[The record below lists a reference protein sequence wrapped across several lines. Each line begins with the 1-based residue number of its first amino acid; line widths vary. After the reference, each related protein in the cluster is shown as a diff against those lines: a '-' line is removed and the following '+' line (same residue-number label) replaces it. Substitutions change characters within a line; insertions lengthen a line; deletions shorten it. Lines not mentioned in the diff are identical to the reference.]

1 MHYTLLIA
9 TQDSAGLVYKISRI
23 LYEAG
28 ANIERQ
34 DEYVDRE
41 NGLFFMRTSFVVGS
55 QKASESP
62 ILESRADLPTDLA
75 HGIDCTSHIDSGTKT
90 HPLAPLVLRE
100 GESKESAQNYIS
112 HTSHA
117 VKKDNRESTQN
128 SYTATKS
135 SQNLATDSDISI
147 NSKNPALDSHAQG
160 ALEATLESNLKSVL
174 PNGAKISLKKAG
186 KKSLIILATKE
197 NHCLGDLLLRQESGE
212 LNADI
217 KAVIAN
223 RAELKSLVERF
234 SIPFFWVDS
243 DGISREEHEGKIGE
257 IIERFSPDLLALA
270 KYMRI
275 LSSDFT
281 SRYEGKIINIHHS
294 FLPAFIGA
302 NPYKQAFARGVKIIG
317 ATAHFVTNELDEG
330 PIIAQDIIHINHTYS
345 WQDMQK
351 AGRDVEKSVF
361 AHALDLV
368 LHDRVFINGNKT
380 IVF

>member
-41 NGLFFMRTSFVVGS
+41 NALFFMRTSFVVGS
-55 QKASESP
+55 TS
-62 ILESRADLPTDLA
+62 LESRADLPTDLA
-75 HGIDCTSHIDSGTKT
+75 HSIDCTSHIDSSAKT
-90 HPLAPLVLRE
+90 HPLAPSAKE
-100 GESKESAQNYIS
+100 GENKELARY
-112 HTSHA
+112 TSH
-117 VKKDNRESTQN
+117 
-128 SYTATKS
+128 TATKS
-135 SQNLATDSDISI
+135 SQNLATDSCTST
-147 NSKNPALDSHAQG
+147 NSKNPALDSHAQD
-160 ALEATLESNLKSVL
+160 ALEATLESKLKSAL

>member
-55 QKASESP
+55 TS
-62 ILESRADLPTDLA
+62 LDSRADLECQAQNLA
-75 HGIDCTSHIDSGTKT
+75 QRAKSSTKT
-90 HPLAPLVLRE
+90 HPLAPSAME
-100 GESKESAQNYIS
+100 GESKECAQNFTSQNSHTTKGENKESAQNS
-112 HTSHA
+112 H
-117 VKKDNRESTQN
+117 
-128 SYTATKS
+128 TATKS
-135 SQNLATDSDISI
+135 SQNLATDSCTST
-147 NSKNPALDSHAQG
+147 NSKNPVLDSHAQD
-160 ALEATLESNLKSVL
+160 ALEATIESKLKSAL

>member
-41 NGLFFMRTSFVVGS
+41 NALFFMRTSFVVGS

-62 ILESRADLPTDLA
+62 ILESRADLPTD
-75 HGIDCTSHIDSGTKT
+75 
-90 HPLAPLVLRE
+90 
-100 GESKESAQNYIS
+100 
-112 HTSHA
+112 
-117 VKKDNRESTQN
+117 
-128 SYTATKS
+128 
-135 SQNLATDSDISI
+135 SDIST
-147 NSKNPALDSHAQG
+147 NNKNPALDSHAQD
-160 ALEATLESNLKSVL
+160 ALEATIESKLKSVL

-212 LNADI
+212 LNAEI

-223 RAELKSLVERF
+223 RVELKSLVERF

-243 DGISREEHEGKIGE
+243 DGLLREEHEGKVGE

-368 LHDRVFINGNKT
+368 LHDRVFVNGNKT

>member
-41 NGLFFMRTSFVVGS
+41 NALFFMRTSFVVGS
-55 QKASESP
+55 AS
-62 ILESRADLPTDLA
+62 LDSRADLECQAQSTKSSA
-75 HGIDCTSHIDSGTKT
+75 KT
-90 HPLAPLVLRE
+90 HPLAPLVLRD
-100 GESKESAQNYIS
+100 GGNKECAQNYIS

-135 SQNLATDSDISI
+135 SQNLAIDSDIST
-147 NSKNPALDSHAQG
+147 NSKNPALDSHAQD

-243 DGISREEHEGKIGE
+243 DGISREEHEGKVGE

>member
-41 NGLFFMRTSFVVGS
+41 NALFFMRTSFVVGS
-55 QKASESP
+55 PS
-62 ILESRADLPTDLA
+62 LDSRADLECQAQNLSQRANKNLSQSTKSSA
-75 HGIDCTSHIDSGTKT
+75 KT
-90 HPLAPLVLRE
+90 HPLTPLVLRE
-100 GESKESAQNYIS
+100 GE
-112 HTSHA
+112 
-117 VKKDNRESTQN
+117 NRESD
-128 SYTATKS
+128 
-135 SQNLATDSDISI
+135 QNLATDSCTST
-147 NSKNPALDSHAQG
+147 NSKNPALDSRTQD
-160 ALEATLESNLKSVL
+160 ALEATLESKLKSAL

-281 SRYEGKIINIHHS
+281 ARYEGKIINIHHS

>member
-41 NGLFFMRTSFVVGS
+41 NALFFMRTSFVVGS
-55 QKASESP
+55 QKASENP
-62 ILESRADLPTDLA
+62 TLESRADLPTDLA
-75 HGIDCTSHIDSGTKT
+75 HDTDCTSHIDSSTKT
-90 HPLAPLVLRE
+90 HPLAPSARE
-100 GESKESAQNYIS
+100 GENREYAQN
-112 HTSHA
+112 
-117 VKKDNRESTQN
+117 VQ
-128 SYTATKS
+128 
-135 SQNLATDSDISI
+135 DSRLQD
-147 NSKNPALDSHAQG
+147 
-160 ALEATLESNLKSVL
+160 ALESTLESKLKSVL

-212 LNADI
+212 LNAEI

-243 DGISREEHEGKIGE
+243 DGISREEHEGKVGE